1 MDSTDYLHLILGH
14 FLNSM
19 EYHVA
24 RLEKDHTKYGDL
36 WLKWNQKYLE
46 VRELSLSSVDISDS
60 QYEEM
65 KNIYRLMAKKLKGL
79 EGVLSTTFP
88 LLLKIS
94 IDKTASVNIDG
105 NENGWHFGQTIWHNF
120 KALLQILKLHLKEL
134 RTEYTSFLDGGYAD
148 YNLVVAMNK
157 KFKKHFKAMRELIL
171 NLLSDVEGK
180 LSELVLEFEGGIE

>member
-24 RLEKDHTKYGDL
+24 RLEKDYKKYGDD
-36 WLKWNQKYLE
+36 WLKWNQTYIKMENLPVE
-46 VRELSLSSVDISDS
+46 ISYK

-65 KNIYRLMAKKLKGL
+65 KSIYRNMAKKLKGL

-88 LLLKIS
+88 LLLKTS
-94 IDKTASVNIDG
+94 MGKTASVDQDS
-105 NENGWHFGQTIWHNF
+105 NESGWHFGQTIWHNF
-120 KALLQILKLHLKEL
+120 RALLEILKLHLKEL
-134 RTEYTSFLDGGYAD
+134 RAEYTRFIDGGYAD

-171 NLLSDVEGK
+171 NLLSNVEDK
-180 LSELVLEFEGGIE
+180 LTELVLEFEGSIE